1 MHFPIPKP
9 EELKQALNLQSDPVH
24 FATGG
29 FKAVFRNTSNRGI
42 EEALKA
48 IHIPKAK
55 TEEEKLQRNQLVAR
69 AKREI
74 DALRKC
80 GSPAI
85 VKLGSVEAKMLHL
98 HTADYLTYSEE
109 MLGGEAL
116 NHRLAPKSE
125 MMDFESLRLLLATL
139 VDLIRDLFQLGY
151 LHRDIKPD
159 NIMDTGNPNRRF
171 VLLDMGIAYKMQGTD
186 ITQGPNPPG
195 TLRYMAP
202 ELLGPN
208 YKDSMDFRSELYSAG
223 LTIYVLAAKQHPFA
237 PDPAN
242 AYATMYRIMNSRPK
256 PLSEL
261 RRDLPADFCR
271 IIDRCIRKRSALRY
285 SSFDAIEADIRK
297 V

>member
-9 EELKQALNLQSDPVH
+9 EELQQALNLTNAPKH

-29 FKAVFRNTSNRGI
+29 FKAVYHFTNDEGD

-48 IHIPKAK
+48 IHIPKAQ

-74 DALRKC
+74 AALEDC
-80 GSPAI
+80 ASPGI
-85 VKLGSVEAKMLHL
+85 VKLGSIKAEMVHL
-98 HTADYLTYSEE
+98 GTADYLVYSEE
-109 MLGGEAL
+109 MLAGEAL
-116 NHRLAPKSE
+116 NHRLLLSSE
-125 MMDFESLRLLLATL
+125 SMDYASLRQLFIAL
-139 VDLIRDLFQLGY
+139 VNLIRDLYDLGY
-151 LHRDIKPD
+151 MHRDIKPD
-159 NIMDTGNPNRRF
+159 NIMDTGDPDRRF

-223 LTIYVLAAKQHPFA
+223 LTVYVLAAKQHPFA
-237 PDPAN
+237 PNPAN
-242 AYATMYRIMNSRPK
+242 AYATMYRIMNTK
-256 PLSEL
+256 PVSLHVL
-261 RRDLPADFCR
+261 RTDLPPDFCR

-285 SSFDAIEADIRK
+285 SSFTAIETDIGK